1 MKFYS
6 QSLAFLTYSWGLL
19 TISVAV
25 SLPAQ
30 ASIVC
35 EPGTIINHTNNSLAA
50 CVLGQEMTVQVSSAN
65 AGTSNFDC
73 RAKSYI
79 SFDDKGQFQSC
90 QLAQEI
96 EIKQGNSLTKCPE
109 DYRVSVS
116 ALTNGNL
123 SINCSPE

>member
-6 QSLAFLTYSWGLL
+6 HSLAFLTYSWGLI
-19 TISVAV
+19 TISFAV

-35 EPGTIINHTNNSLAA
+35 EPRTIINHANNSLAA
-50 CVLGQEMTVQVSSAN
+50 CNLGQDMTVQLSSSR
-65 AGTSNFDC
+65 AGIYNFPC

-90 QLAQEI
+90 KLSRDI
-96 EIKQGNSLTKCPE
+96 EIREANSVKKCLE
-109 DYRVSVS
+109 DYRVDVSV
-116 ALTNGNL
+116 LNNGIL
-123 SINCSPE
+123 SINCYAE

>member
-6 QSLAFLTYSWGLL
+6 QSWAFLGYSWGLL
-19 TISVAV
+19 TISLAV

-35 EPGTIINHTNNSLAA
+35 EPGTIGNHPNNSLAG
-50 CVLGQEMTVQVSSAN
+50 CILGQDMTVQLSSSN
-65 AGTSNFDC
+65 AGTANFPC

-90 QLAQEI
+90 QLAQDI
-96 EIKQGNSLTKCPE
+96 QIKQGNSITKCPA
-109 DYRVSVS
+109 DYKVNVS
-116 ALTNGNL
+116 ASNNGIL
-123 SINCSPE
+123 SINCSFY

>member
-1 MKFYS
+1 MRFYS
-6 QSLAFLTYSWGLL
+6 HSWAFLTYSWGLL
-19 TISVAV
+19 TISFAV

-35 EPGTIINHTNNSLAA
+35 EPGTIINYTNNSLAG
-50 CVLGQEMTVQVSSAN
+50 CILGQDMTVQLSSAN
-65 AGTSNFDC
+65 AGTSNFPC

-96 EIKQGNSLTKCPE
+96 EIKQGNSITKCPA

-116 ALTNGNL
+116 VSENGIF
-123 SINCSPE
+123 SINCSRY